1 MRIRNGFRGI
11 FGVGI
16 IILLATVLLLLTLFR
31 PGKDSIQTDTGI
43 VQAPVQIPASLVAQI
58 KANGTARPIP
68 AKFQT
73 QPIGRTVPNPQP
85 ASPVSNTA
93 TVRNQQLI
101 TGIQEALDQ
110 TANNPGTGFGGLP
123 RGTGSR
129 VPNPRQQQAIDQ
141 MLQELG
147 DEAQLHMDNVL
158 GTVRFLEGDLNR
170 LVQNSEAFQQARQK
184 MDYPAMSVALADE
197 IKRVMNLL
205 DPSKELVLDEIIEG
219 DNGMVH
225 VRMNQTY
232 KGIPIWGAQV
242 GFHYTSDQKPIRIAG
257 VYAGTPARMPIA
269 QNPVSKERALQ
280 TAMQALKM
288 TDQGITT
295 PSVEDMIYWDLNR
308 APIDSYQ
315 IKLTPSLHEHWL
327 VFVSRAGG
335 TIVHQSQAIC
345 SQAMTGTAVD
355 LFGETRTVYSWLDNG
370 NHYLID
376 THLPFYDTSSTPPN
390 INGIRGALI
399 ILDAKNQI
407 IDDRAKYET
416 VISSN
421 PSQWDPTAVSVQYNF
436 NLVEDYY
443 RRTFQRTS
451 IDNKGMNIVA
461 IIHGRFSDG
470 QGGSYADNAFWN
482 PGAQIMVFGDGD
494 RTFHQ
499 LPKAL
504 DVTGHELTHGVINH
518 TSDLIYENQSGALNE
533 HLADFFGCM
542 IDRDDWLQGEDV
554 VPGKDALRD
563 MKDPTNP
570 NLGSRQPGHMNDYEY
585 LPNTPQ
591 GDNGGVHVNS
601 GIPNKMSYLLAEGP
615 QGVGKEKAE

>member
-1 MRIRNGFRGI
+1 
-11 FGVGI
+11 
-16 IILLATVLLLLTLFR
+16 
-31 PGKDSIQTDTGI
+31 
-43 VQAPVQIPASLVAQI
+43 
-58 KANGTARPIP
+58 
-68 AKFQT
+68 
-73 QPIGRTVPNPQP
+73 
-85 ASPVSNTA
+85 
-93 TVRNQQLI
+93 
-101 TGIQEALDQ
+101 
-110 TANNPGTGFGGLP
+110 
-123 RGTGSR
+123 
-129 VPNPRQQQAIDQ
+129 
-141 MLQELG
+141 
-147 DEAQLHMDNVL
+147 
-158 GTVRFLEGDLNR
+158 
-170 LVQNSEAFQQARQK
+170 
-184 MDYPAMSVALADE
+184 MSVALADE

-295 PSVEDMIYWDLNR
+295 PSVEEMIYWDLNR

-461 IIHGRFSDG
+461 ISV
-470 QGGSYADNAFWN
+470 AF
-482 PGAQIMVFGDGD
+482 PMV
-494 RTFHQ
+494 R
-499 LPKAL
+499 
-504 DVTGHELTHGVINH
+504 
-518 TSDLIYENQSGALNE
+518 
-533 HLADFFGCM
+533 
-542 IDRDDWLQGEDV
+542 R
-554 VPGKDALRD
+554 
-563 MKDPTNP
+563 
-570 NLGSRQPGHMNDYEY
+570 
-585 LPNTPQ
+585 
-591 GDNGGVHVNS
+591 
-601 GIPNKMSYLLAEGP
+601 LLCR
-615 QGVGKEKAE
+615 